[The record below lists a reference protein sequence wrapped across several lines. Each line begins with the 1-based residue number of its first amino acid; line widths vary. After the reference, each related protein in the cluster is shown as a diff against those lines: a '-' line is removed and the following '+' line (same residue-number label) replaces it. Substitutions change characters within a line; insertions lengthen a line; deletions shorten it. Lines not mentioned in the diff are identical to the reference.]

1 MRQSKAMLDSLD
13 LLEWPLLFRNLLE
26 ECLTPYGVRAWEE
39 QPFLEGIEAIQ
50 AHQAEVEGLKI
61 LLIRYGDVTSE
72 TGLPDITPVVRRL
85 AKEGFLNLADIRH
98 VLRVVDLGG
107 RLIQHFAR
115 GLRSEPQLEGLL
127 GELLD
132 EAVIPD
138 EVREYLAQFIDPDGS
153 LKDSASPELFSL
165 RQKIRHQRQSM
176 QQKIQHFLHNPD
188 YASALQSTTL
198 TEREGRS
205 VFPVKVEYKSKLPGV
220 IHGASSSGSTIYV
233 EPQALVD
240 INNALQGL
248 QADLQKEIERIV
260 KQLSLY
266 LQQHWE
272 PLQVLTE
279 ALAKLDRRLAAAR
292 FSRMLNGNPVAL
304 IDDIQAID
312 VKQAR
317 HPLLVLN
324 NRKKSLPAASVVAN
338 DIRIGLEGIRTL
350 VVTGPNTGGKTVL
363 LKTIGLFACMLRAG
377 LHLPV
382 AEHSSMSCFAPVLV
396 DIGDQQSIA
405 QSLSTFSAHMER
417 LKLFLADETDLTNG
431 LVLIDEIAAGTD
443 PAEGAALAKA
453 VLDELYNK
461 GAITVVTTHLGELKL
476 DAHQHHGF
484 MNASVEF
491 DAETLSPTYRLMIG
505 VPGASNAITIA
516 QKLGL
521 KQSVINKAKA
531 SLSAPV
537 REAADLLQELE
548 TRNRQLADEL
558 QSARSYRIEAQA
570 AYEKVEFERQK
581 LETDKRQAL
590 KQFQV
595 GLKGRIHDLE
605 SQVKELHK
613 ALQQGDVKSLER
625 MSGKLKTLG
634 GKADKIFGETREGIG
649 EATRLTLADV
659 KVGETV
665 FSRQLEITGE
675 IVALLPDSKEVS
687 LQAGI
692 LRVTVP
698 VSDLQKPYV
707 SKGKSGK
714 VPKPK
719 SLERSRKA
727 SEGAS
732 VLDEPLDPTLTCDV
746 RGQRTDEAMLHVEK
760 FLDEAMMAG
769 YQAVAIVHGL
779 GTGALKKEIRHYLA
793 NSGYVKK
800 FYPAQATQG
809 GDGKTIIELSG

>member
-1 MRQSKAMLDSLD
+1 MRQSRDMLDSLE
-13 LLEWPLLFRNLLE
+13 LLEWPLLFEHLLD
-26 ECLTPYGVRAWEE
+26 ECLTPYGVRAWQEK
-39 QPFLEGIEAIQ
+39 PFLEGGNAIQ
-50 AHQAEVEGLKI
+50 THQAEVDALKT

-72 TGLPDITPVVRRL
+72 TGLPDILPVVRRL
-85 AKEGFLNLADIRH
+85 AKEGFLNLNDVRH
-98 VLRVVDLGG
+98 VMRVVDLGG
-107 RLIQHFAR
+107 RLMRHFAR
-115 GLRSEPQLEGLL
+115 GLRSEPQLSILEDLL
-127 GELLD
+127 NESI
-132 EAVIPD
+132 IPD
-138 EVREYLAQFIDPDGS
+138 EVREYLSNYVDAESG
-153 LKDSASPELFSL
+153 LKDTASPELFSL
-165 RQKIRHQRQSM
+165 RQKIRHQRQNM
-176 QQKIQHFLHNPD
+176 QQKIQNFLHNPD

-198 TEREGRS
+198 TEREGRA

-220 IHGASSSGSTIYV
+220 IHGASSSGSTIYI

-248 QADLQKEIERIV
+248 QADMQKEIERILRE
-260 KQLSLY
+260 LSIY

-272 PLQVLTE
+272 ALQ
-279 ALAKLDRRLAAAR
+279 ALIDALGRLDRRLAAAR
-292 FSRMLNGNPVAL
+292 LSRVLSGNPVAL
-304 IDDIQAID
+304 IEDAQAID

-324 NRKKSLPAASVVAN
+324 NRKKPQPVAVVAN
-338 DIRIGLEGIRTL
+338 DIRIGMDGIRTL

-382 AEHSSMSCFAPVLV
+382 GEHSRMACFNPVLV

-417 LKLFLADETDLTNG
+417 LKSFLADETDLSAG

-443 PAEGAALAKA
+443 PAEGSALAKA

-461 GAITVVTTHLGELKL
+461 GAVTIVTTHLGELKL

-521 KQSVINKAKA
+521 KQSVIDKAKA
-531 SLSAPV
+531 ALSAPV
-537 REAADLLQELE
+537 RDAAELLQELE
-548 TRNRQLADEL
+548 TRNRQLAEEL
-558 QSARSYRIEAQA
+558 QSARSFRMEAQA

-581 LETDKRQAL
+581 LETEKRQAL
-590 KQFQV
+590 KQFQIS
-595 GLKGRIHDLE
+595 LKSRIHDLE
-605 SQVKELHK
+605 NQVKTLRKE
-613 ALQQGDVKSLER
+613 LQQGDVQNLER
-625 MSGKLKTLG
+625 LSGKLKNMG
-634 GKADKIFGETREGIG
+634 RKADQVFSDTRENIG
-649 EATRLTLADV
+649 EATRLGIADV
-659 KVGETV
+659 KVGDTV

-675 IVALLPDSKEVS
+675 IVALQPDSNEVT
-687 LQAGI
+687 LQSGI

-698 VSDLQKPYV
+698 VSDLQKPYAAK
-707 SKGKSGK
+707 SKSSNP
-714 VPKPK
+714 PKAK
-719 SLERSRKA
+719 LLERSRKA

-732 VLDEPLDPTLTCDV
+732 IIDEPLDPSLSCDV
-746 RGQRTDEAMLHVEK
+746 RGLRTDEAMLNVEK
-760 FLDEAMMAG
+760 FLDEALMSG
-769 YQAVAIVHGL
+769 YQAVAIIHGM
-779 GTGALKKEIRHYLA
+779 GTGILKKEIRQYLA
-793 NSGYVKK
+793 NSDYVKR

-809 GDGKTIIELSG
+809 GDGKTIIELAG

>member
-1 MRQSKAMLDSLD
+1 MLDSLD
-13 LLEWPLLFRNLLE
+13 LLEWPLLFRHLLE

-39 QPFLEGIEAIQ
+39 QPFLEEAEAIQ

-115 GLRSEPQLEGLL
+115 GLRSESHLEGLL
-127 GELLD
+127 GGLLD

-138 EVREYLAQFIDPDGS
+138 EVREYLDQFIDSDGS

-176 QQKIQHFLHNPD
+176 QHKIQHFLHNPD

-248 QADLQKEIERIV
+248 QADLHKEIERIV

-272 PLQVLTE
+272 PLQALTE

-292 FSRMLNGNPVAL
+292 FSRVLNGNPVAL
-304 IDDIQAID
+304 IEDIQAID

-338 DIRIGLEGIRTL
+338 DIRIGLDGIRTL

-521 KQSVINKAKA
+521 KQSVIDKAKA

-558 QSARSYRIEAQA
+558 QSARSYRIEAQT

-581 LETDKRQAL
+581 LEADKRQAL

-595 GLKGRIHDLE
+595 SLKGRIHDLE
-605 SQVKELHK
+605 SQVKELRK
-613 ALQQGDVKSLER
+613 ALQQGDVKNLER

-649 EATRLTLADV
+649 EAKRLTLADV

-707 SKGKSGK
+707 SRNKAGKPAK
-714 VPKPK
+714 AK